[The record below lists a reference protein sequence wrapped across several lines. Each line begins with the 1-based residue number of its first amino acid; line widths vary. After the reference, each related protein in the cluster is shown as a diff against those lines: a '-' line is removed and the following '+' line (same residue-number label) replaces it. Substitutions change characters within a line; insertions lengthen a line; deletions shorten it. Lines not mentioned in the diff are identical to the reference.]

1 MPLQTPAFAA
11 STKPPASAKRPEEKP
26 DLKLT
31 EKEVLYVAD
40 LANLS
45 LSAEEI
51 ERMGH
56 QLGGI
61 LEHMDKLAEIDTEGV
76 APMTQFVVPQFI
88 GAEGETD
95 TLRED
100 IERPSLAN
108 ELALENAPVAAAGFF
123 KVPKVIER
131 S

>member
-1 MPLQTPAFAA
+1 
-11 STKPPASAKRPEEKP
+11 
-26 DLKLT
+26 LKLT

-45 LSAEEI
+45 LSADEI

-76 APMTQFVVPQFI
+76 APMTQFL

-95 TLRED
+95 TLRAD

-108 ELALENAPVAAAGFF
+108 DLALENAPAAGAGFF

>member
-1 MPLQTPAFAA
+1 M
-11 STKPPASAKRPEEKP
+11 
-26 DLKLT
+26 KLT

-45 LSAEEI
+45 LSAAEI

-76 APMTQFVVPQFI
+76 VPMTQFL
-88 GAEGETD
+88 ATEAD
-95 TLRED
+95 ALRAD

-108 ELALENAPVAAAGFF
+108 ELALENAPAAAAGYF